1 MCCFLVGCGSG
12 NSSDNEMNFEQLK
25 WPTHENAKQI
35 PVPKS
40 TLADVKNS
48 NSVRFEFY
56 LANTTFEDY
65 KAYIEECKSM
75 GFTVEPIEQ
84 EYRYYAFNEAK
95 YELDIQYKD
104 GDIMYVS
111 VVEERFDIDIKLLH
125 TDKASADM
133 YNLRIEIDDMWEE
146 DSEQGDEAI
155 TFDANLKEGTHTL
168 TIANDDDEDING
180 RVNFTVSENGEYFEF
195 EIECLSNKIS
205 ISPISDH
212 KTDTSTTIPHEVNEQ
227 STTKGT
233 SEEIITLSE
242 AKAVFEEVFN
252 QYKVLVDDLSELID
266 YCNETTF
273 NSIDEIHEFEEQW
286 IDLSDTAY
294 ELANNLVTKIPP
306 EKCKTEWEKFA
317 DKLMKIGSIL
327 YGASTIDANLDNK
340 YDVDEMEKVI
350 NNACD
355 DFVAVGEEII
365 DIATKFNEIV
375 GGIDST
381 ITNNNTPSNSKKCE
395 ECGKTATKTVDLFGQ
410 TEYYCTTHYNEIMD
424 ILDMMESDVGAGTA
438 SKHTCEECSNEG
450 THSMIGISGKTE
462 YYCTKH
468 YNELKEFLEIFQ

>member
-1 MCCFLVGCGSG
+1 M
-12 NSSDNEMNFEQLK
+12 
-25 WPTHENAKQI
+25 
-35 PVPKS
+35 
-40 TLADVKNS
+40 
-48 NSVRFEFY
+48 
-56 LANTTFEDY
+56 
-65 KAYIEECKSM
+65 
-75 GFTVEPIEQ
+75 
-84 EYRYYAFNEAK
+84 
-95 YELDIQYKD
+95 
-104 GDIMYVS
+104 
-111 VVEERFDIDIKLLH
+111 
-125 TDKASADM
+125 
-133 YNLRIEIDDMWEE
+133 
-146 DSEQGDEAI
+146 
-155 TFDANLKEGTHTL
+155 
-168 TIANDDDEDING
+168 
-180 RVNFTVSENGEYFEF
+180 
-195 EIECLSNKIS
+195 
-205 ISPISDH
+205 
-212 KTDTSTTIPHEVNEQ
+212 
-227 STTKGT
+227 
-233 SEEIITLSE
+233 
-242 AKAVFEEVFN
+242 FN